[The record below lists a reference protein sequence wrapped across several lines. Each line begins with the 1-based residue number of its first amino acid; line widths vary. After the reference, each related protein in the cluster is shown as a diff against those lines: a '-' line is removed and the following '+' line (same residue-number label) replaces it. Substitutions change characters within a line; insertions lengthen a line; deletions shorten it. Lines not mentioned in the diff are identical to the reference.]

1 MSRRQQWKHGINI
14 IDGLVSLMEYLSL
27 NHTMHDCISTVVHSK
42 SGTVEVTDRI
52 QKIAM
57 YVQEEKYITHIS
69 SFITA
74 SFTHSHNMIM
84 SVVNC
89 VFLCHWFTF
98 AG

>member
-52 QKIAM
+52 QKIVM
-57 YVQEEKYITHIS
+57 HVEEENYITHIP
-69 SFITA
+69 SFITTA
-74 SFTHSHNMIM
+74 FTNFPSMIM
-84 SVVNC
+84 SAC
-89 VFLCHWFTF
+89 S
-98 AG
+98 